1 MAARQR
7 TIRFCT
13 AGDGTRIAFSRSGHG
28 PAIVKSCMWL
38 NDIESEASSPVWGP
52 WIALLNTGHELIG
65 HDLRGCGLSD
75 RLIDSTSLQA
85 WVGDMEAVV
94 EAAGLERVVIVGLS
108 QGAAAAIEYAARH
121 PDKVAGLII
130 CGGYAQGLLKRDAT
144 DAERE
149 LGKAMAKM
157 MEFGWGSDN
166 AAFRQVFSSRFFPD
180 GTAEQIRWMNAQ
192 MKTCTTP
199 AMAARILRAA
209 YEIDVSAAAQKVAC
223 PTLVLHSRMD
233 AVVPFE
239 SGRVVAGLIPGAR
252 FVPMESC
259 SHLPKVT
266 EPAWQL
272 LQTEVTTFL
281 DTVRADPVA
290 DDLPVLSRLTP
301 RERQVLE
308 QIARGRDNAHIAATL
323 GLANK
328 TIRNHV
334 TSLFDKMGVTTRAE
348 AIVQARDAGLG
359 RADPAPPGL
368 ASRPR

>member
-1 MAARQR
+1 MAARPR

-13 AGDGTRIAFSRSGHG
+13 AGDGTRIAYSRTGHG
-28 PAIVKSCMWL
+28 LPIVKSCMWL
-38 NDIESEASSPVWGP
+38 NDIESESTSPVWGP
-52 WIALLNTGHELIG
+52 WIALLNAGHELIG

-75 RLIDSTSLQA
+75 RLVEHSSLPA

-94 EAAGLERVVIVGLS
+94 DAAALDGVVLVGLS

-121 PDKVAGLII
+121 PGKVAGLII
-130 CGGYAQGLLKRDAT
+130 CGGYAQGLLKRVAT
-144 DAERE
+144 GAERE
-149 LGKAMAKM
+149 LGEALAKM

-180 GTAEQIRWMNAQ
+180 GTAEQIRWLNAQ

-209 YEIDVSAAAQKVAC
+209 YEIDVSAAAQKVSC
-223 PTLVLHSRMD
+223 PTLVLHSTGD

-239 SGRVVAGLIPGAR
+239 SGRVLAGLVPGAR
-252 FVPMESC
+252 FVPMTSS
-259 SHLPKVT
+259 SHLPLAT

-272 LQTEVTTFL
+272 LQTEVRAFL
-281 DTVRADPVA
+281 DAVRADRVA
-290 DDLPVLSRLTP
+290 GDLPVLARLTT
-301 RERQVLE
+301 RELQVLE
-308 QIARGRDNAHIAATL
+308 HIARGRDNAHIAQAL

-334 TSLFDKMGVTTRAE
+334 TSLFDKMGVATRAE
-348 AIVQARDAGLG
+348 AIVLAREAGLG
-359 RADPAPPGL
+359 RGASGPV
-368 ASRPR
+368 SRPE

>member
-1 MAARQR
+1 MAARPR

-13 AGDGTRIAFSRSGHG
+13 ASDGTRIAFSRTGHG
-28 PAIVKSCMWL
+28 PPIVKSCMWL

-52 WIALLNTGHELIG
+52 WIALLNARHELIG

-75 RLIDSTSLQA
+75 RMVDHTSLQA

-94 EAAGLERVVIVGLS
+94 EAAALDRVVIVGLS

-121 PDKVAGLII
+121 PEKVAGLII
-130 CGGYAQGLLKRDAT
+130 CGGYTQGLLKRAAA

-149 LGKAMAKM
+149 LGEALAKM

-180 GTAEQIRWMNAQ
+180 GTAEQIRWLNAQ

-199 AMAARILRAA
+199 AMASRILRAA
-209 YEIDVSAAAQKVAC
+209 YEIDVSAAAQKVSC
-223 PTLVLHSRMD
+223 PTLVLHSSLD

-239 SGRVVAGLIPGAR
+239 SGRVLAGLIPGAR
-252 FVPMESC
+252 FVPLASC
-259 SHLPKVT
+259 SHLPMAT
-266 EPAWQL
+266 EPVWQL
-272 LQTEVTTFL
+272 LQTEVTAFL
-281 DTVRADPVA
+281 EALRPSPVMA
-290 DDLPVLSRLTP
+290 GLPALATLTA
-301 RERQVLE
+301 RELQVLE

-334 TSLFDKMGVTTRAE
+334 SNLFDKMGVATRAE
-348 AIVQARDAGLG
+348 AIVLARDAGLG
-359 RADPAPPGL
+359 RADPAPSGP
-368 ASRPR
+368 ASRPN